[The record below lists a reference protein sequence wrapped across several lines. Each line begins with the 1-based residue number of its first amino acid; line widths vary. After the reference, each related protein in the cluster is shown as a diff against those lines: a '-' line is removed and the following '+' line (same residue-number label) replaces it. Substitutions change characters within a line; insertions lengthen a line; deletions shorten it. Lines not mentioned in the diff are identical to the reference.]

1 MAVFSRSSFG
11 REGPGAAVC
20 VCRRGIGVNSG
31 SRRQS
36 EEPLVKELE
45 VRVKRGEDIVT
56 YLNPAMD

>member
-1 MAVFSRSSFG
+1 M
-11 REGPGAAVC
+11 AAVC
-20 VCRRGIGVNSG
+20 VCRRGIGVNRG

-36 EEPLVKELE
+36 EESLIKELE